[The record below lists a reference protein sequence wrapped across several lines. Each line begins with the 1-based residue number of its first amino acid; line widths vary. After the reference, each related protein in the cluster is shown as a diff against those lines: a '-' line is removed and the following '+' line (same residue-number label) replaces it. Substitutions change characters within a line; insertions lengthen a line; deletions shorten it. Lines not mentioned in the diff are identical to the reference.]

1 MDRYKNM
8 FNGVSAGGGFR
19 TNFEMI
25 VLSKKPPHSN
35 HLSGLLAMFKQKLR
49 QPNEVEIPG
58 VRVTAR

>member
-1 MDRYKNM
+1 M